1 MSRRNPRISFG
12 MWLPIAVLGL
22 HFLLYSAA
30 RAALL
35 VAQHDSFTTLSFG
48 QTLWAFVYGL
58 RFDASMI
65 FLLWGLPLLLVFL
78 PLRIFRS
85 QIWRG
90 LVLALAGISL
100 VLHGFLF
107 LADTV
112 YFSYV
117 NRHIGMELVA
127 VFSDTKLITAMLR
140 EDYALH
146 LTAFAA
152 AAIGFAYLY
161 YRLVWRFVHGAA
173 GNGGG
178 WLKAFLFLTLAVVAV
193 RGGVT
198 NRKSVN
204 IVHAF
209 DGPQLAAGYLV
220 LNAPFSAYHTVR
232 SSAAVKSHFM
242 PDPDAQALVRQDLQ
256 LPNRPER
263 EEFPL
268 YRTADNT
275 PWASP
280 NSSNGASTGKANVV
294 VIMLESWDAWYVDA
308 WRKSQGLEPL
318 GLTPEFDELA
328 AQGRLYTDFY
338 ATGQRSVHG
347 VAAILASMP
356 TLPGVPYIGT
366 GGLEQNQLS
375 FVSTAAKGQGYHAFF
390 IRSAGRES
398 YRLDRVA
405 QVGSFDFYNGA
416 EDILARYP
424 DAPTHKFG
432 VWDDLMFDV
441 AAEYQSKLQ
450 QPYFGF
456 LFPSSTH
463 HPFVVPEEKWQ
474 QSSRD
479 DREARFFDSLRY
491 SDWTVGEYFRA
502 VRQLPEF
509 DNTLFIITADHAS
522 GVRQGDIPMLHRFL
536 LPCLLIGPGIKAGV
550 DSRTCS
556 QLDIAPTIVDY
567 CGWPVGHASLGVS
580 MLPGFHRAGD
590 GAAGNGEGG
599 DGEGGD
605 GEASHPSPTGIAIM
619 ATEHEVLLKSGPNWV
634 LHNLDRRLGGDG
646 PAQDQVEQRLL
657 ATVQVVQKLLRAN
670 KIMPPAD

>member
-1 MSRRNPRISFG
+1 MSRRNPRVPFG
-12 MWLPIAVLGL
+12 LWLPIAVIGL

-30 RAALL
+30 RLALL
-35 VAQHDSFTTLSFG
+35 VAQADSFAALSFG

-65 FLLWGLPLLLVFL
+65 FLIWGIPLFLVFL
-78 PLRIFRS
+78 PLRVFRS
-85 QIWRG
+85 RIWRG
-90 LVLALAGISL
+90 TVLALAGVSL

-127 VFSDTKLITAMLR
+127 VFSDTKLFTAMMR

-146 LTAFAA
+146 LLAFAA
-152 AAIGFAYLY
+152 ASAGFAWLY
-161 YRLVWRFVHGAA
+161 YRLVWRFVHGSG

-178 WLKAFLFLTLAVVAV
+178 WLKAFLFLVVAVVAV

-209 DGPQLAAGYLV
+209 DGPELAAGYLV

-232 SSAAVKSHFM
+232 SSTAVKSRFM
-242 PDPDAQALVRQDLQ
+242 EDEQALQSVRADLGLVGEPK
-256 LPNRPER
+256 LP
-263 EEFPL
+263 EFPL
-268 YRTADNT
+268 YRKADGGAWIEDSDSASQDSTTT
-275 PWASP
+275 PKP
-280 NSSNGASTGKANVV
+280 NVI
-294 VIMLESWDAWYVDA
+294 VIMLEGWDAWFVDA
-308 WRKSQGLEPL
+308 WRQSQGMQPL
-318 GLTPEFDELA
+318 GLTPEFDALA
-328 AQGRLYTDFY
+328 AQGRFYSDFY

-375 FVSTAAKGQGYHAFF
+375 FVSTAAKQQDYHAFF

-416 EDILARYP
+416 EDILERFP

-432 VWDDLMFDV
+432 VWDDLMFEV
-441 AAEYQSKLQ
+441 AAEYQAGIDK
-450 QPYFGF
+450 PYFGF

-463 HPFVVPEEKWQ
+463 HPFVVPEEKWKH
-474 QSSRD
+474 SAGD
-479 DREARFFDSLRY
+479 DREARFYDSLRY
-491 SDWTVGEYFRA
+491 SDWTLGEYFRRA
-502 VRQLPEF
+502 RELPEF
-509 DNTLFIITADHAS
+509 ENTLFVITADHVS
-522 GVRQGDIPMLHRFL
+522 GVRQGDIPMAHRFL
-536 LPCLLIGPGIKAGV
+536 LPCLIIGPEIEPAV
-550 DSRTCS
+550 DARTFS
-556 QLDIAPTIVDY
+556 QLDIAPTIIDY
-567 CGWPVGHASLGVS
+567 CGWPVGHASLGRS
-580 MLPGFHRAGD
+580 MLSNADPAQAD
-590 GAAGNGEGG
+590 PIAAG
-599 DGEGGD
+599 
-605 GEASHPSPTGIAIM
+605 TGSGFAIM
-619 ATEHEVLLKSGPNWV
+619 ATEHEVLRKEGDQWV
-634 LHNLDRRLGGDG
+634 LHNLDRRLGGEG
-646 PAQDQVEQRLL
+646 AQQDDVEQRLL
-657 ATVQVVQKLLRAN
+657 ATVQTVLKLLRAN
-670 KIMPPAD
+670 KIMPTE

>member
-1 MSRRNPRISFG
+1 MEHAESNRPRRWRIPFG
-12 MWLPIAVLGL
+12 LWLPIAVLGL
-22 HFLLYSAA
+22 HFMLYSAA

-35 VAQHDSFTTLSFG
+35 IAQHDSFTTLDFG

-65 FLLWGLPLLLVFL
+65 FLIWGLPLLLVFL

-85 QIWRG
+85 RIWRG
-90 LVLALAGISL
+90 FVLALAGVSL
-100 VLHGFLF
+100 VLHAFLF

-127 VFSDTKLITAMLR
+127 VFSDTKLFTVMLR
-140 EDYALH
+140 EDYGLH
-146 LTAFAA
+146 LLVFAA
-152 AAIGFAYLY
+152 AAAGFAYMY
-161 YRLVWRFVHGAA
+161 WRLVWRFVHGSG

-178 WLKAFLFLTLAVVAV
+178 WMKAFLFLVVAVVAV

-209 DGPQLAAGYLV
+209 DGPELAAGYLT

-232 SSAAVKSHFM
+232 SSSAVKSRFM
-242 PDPDAQALVRQDLQ
+242 EDEVAQTLVRHDLA
-256 LPNRPER
+256 LNGAPEL
-263 EEFPL
+263 EGFPL
-268 YRTADNT
+268 YRTAKVDQGV
-275 PWASP
+275 SP
-280 NSSNGASTGKANVV
+280 SKPNVII
-294 VIMLESWDAWYVDA
+294 IMLESWDAWYVDA
-308 WRKSQGLEPL
+308 WRKAQGMEPL
-318 GLTPEFDELA
+318 GLTPEFDALA
-328 AQGRLYTDFY
+328 AEGRLYTDFY

-366 GGLEQNQLS
+366 GGLEQNRLS
-375 FVSTAAKGQGYHAFF
+375 FVSTAAKQQDYHAFF

-405 QVGSFDFYNGA
+405 QVGSFDSYNGA

-432 VWDDLMFDV
+432 VWDELMFEV
-441 AAEYQSKLQ
+441 AVEYQAKLQ
-450 QPYFGF
+450 EPYFGF

-474 QSSRD
+474 RSASN
-479 DREARFFDSLRY
+479 DREARFFESLCY
-491 SDWTVGEYFRA
+491 SDWTLGEYFRE
-502 VRQLPEF
+502 VRKLPEF
-509 DNTLFIITADHAS
+509 ENTLFVITADHAS

-536 LPCLLIGPGIKAGV
+536 LPCLVIGPGIEPAV
-550 DSRTCS
+550 DGRTCS
-556 QLDIAPTIVDY
+556 QLDIAPTVIDY
-567 CGWPVGHASLGVS
+567 CNWPVGHASLGVS
-580 MLPGFHRAGD
+580 LLADSAGV
-590 GAAGNGEGG
+590 
-599 DGEGGD
+599 
-605 GEASHPSPTGIAIM
+605 AIM
-619 ATEHEVLLKSGPNWV
+619 ATEHEVLRKEGDSWV
-634 LHNLDRRLGGDG
+634 LHNLDRRLGGG
-646 PAQDQVEQRLL
+646 GVAQVQVEQGLL
-657 ATVQVVQKLLRAN
+657 ATMQVVLKLLRAN
-670 KIMPPAD
+670 KIMPTSESVAE